1 MLITRSDDGD
11 FERKPMTQEPTADS
25 DDLRLQAMLRAIE
38 ADAARPDRERLEALR
53 QRSSDVFID
62 IATLNA
68 GLDGAGDT
76 KALVVQQSIPLF
88 PVIVRPIPAT
98 PVPTR
103 RVPMFSLAMRGAVAA
118 AMSVL
123 VLVTWFFSNNLGTAN
138 AATVPFSKVLEEL
151 RGASTLEL
159 QLTKDGTESQILVRA
174 PGLVRKEQSATRYAI
189 AAGSRLWKVD
199 ESANTISEE
208 ESPWFLGPAKQVDLL
223 GLLDVGVTD
232 ASSLLRARPV
242 EQATSP
248 WNESTE
254 DASPDQRLTK
264 RTSHQSTKKSQ
275 PEKCLVYRA
284 DLPAKSGQIQVEVF
298 VNQKDRRLVGVFAW
312 PAGAKRHAGPPLAEM
327 RLIAMNE
334 TVADEKFQVANS
346 LTEDGRIGK
355 VTQSQGIVGLRPM
368 LAKRW
373 TPVSQETLL
382 KPGDWLRTELRGAN
396 AVKVALSSDVELTLG
411 PGTLVELISPSKA
424 RVHQGLI
431 QVKLESSA
439 KPSEKSDAVKAEPK
453 GEFTLLAPR
462 EGSREFKAGV
472 KQLVRVDRDTKLM
485 DVPETPVW
493 LAGFEGTTNNESIGS
508 LIVNLPDG
516 RNEPLTV
523 GYHKVSVEIRDQI
536 ARTTIEESFVNRT
549 VSRLEG
555 VFHFPLPQDASISGF
570 GMWIGNELI
579 EADVVEKQRA
589 REIYETILRERRDP
603 GLLEWTGG
611 NIFKARVFPIE
622 PHSEKR
628 IKIVYTQVLPLKGNR
643 YRYGYGLRSELLRT
657 SPLRELSM
665 TVTVNSALALKS
677 VTCPT
682 HAVRS
687 QQTAHSA
694 QVEFVA
700 QEYTPT
706 RDFEVVCEVDQQQSD
721 VVVVPHRRGDDGY
734 FLVQITPP
742 FNRDGGARLNEVIPD
757 GNPLNIVFLCDTSAS
772 MDSEKRRQQTD
783 FVNTVLSSLG
793 PDDRYRIAACDVGT
807 VWVSETSLSPSTEN
821 VAAAIKFLNERV
833 SLGWTN
839 LDRAFN
845 DVLKK
850 AVPGTQIVYIGDG
863 IVSSG
868 DTDPAAFVKRLGE
881 RFKAVG
887 QTNSGGDNK
896 GAAQQSPIAFHA
908 VSVGNSYESIVL
920 NGIASVGNGS
930 VRTIGGEQT
939 SSVVAR
945 EWLTEVAQPGLRDV
959 NVEFRGIK
967 VAAVYPGR
975 LPNVPAGTQ
984 QILVGRYLPELT
996 SGGKADQQ
1004 GEVIVTGLR
1013 GTDRVKF
1020 AARISF
1026 KDAEEGNSF
1035 IPRLWG
1041 RAHLDHLLAQGSSS
1055 LIHDEI
1061 IRLSEEFHI
1070 ITPFTSLLVLETDAD
1085 RERFGVQRRYE
1096 MRDGER
1102 FFTAG
1107 RDNSNYELLQQQMKR
1122 AGDWRIGIRRQV
1134 LQSLAGL
1141 GRNPQVFQQEMKT
1154 VVGLAS
1160 PRSYSSS
1167 SRSSGFLGRKPGL
1180 MAPSGM
1186 ISGRGAMGG
1195 LGGGSGMD
1203 GLDFS
1208 GFDQAP
1214 AMYETDGD
1222 VDVFSMLG
1230 DMDFVESNHF
1240 IDKDTKLG
1248 RKDSSVLTPIAG
1260 GKPGSFPLV
1269 FNSMIKDREEPMS
1282 LGLNDGI
1289 PMSREDRRG
1298 LDEAA
1303 RWGEFAEALG
1313 FESEIT
1319 QFRSKLSKTAINKRE
1334 SDWIDVF
1341 ETSESGANEF
1351 FLEKVSEPVSL
1362 GRKLAYA
1369 QQQQQ
1374 QPDYMSWINTLFPS
1388 LESKPAKRPQNAKV
1402 PEAWS
1407 PESIQLAKS
1416 LLRTEPLLKLNGGIE
1431 LRRRVET
1438 FDPRWN
1444 RSTGRNID
1452 LALYSPTAWLTTA
1465 RNPQQQSLVN
1475 YCDSNERGVYTMA
1488 FLLGRNRA
1496 SVASEL
1502 KSPPLGLADFSLSP
1516 LFETYFWYAAQI
1528 EPDGDNRV
1536 KLVLTNKND
1545 TSQVRFTIDTARH
1558 VVLNRTT
1565 HSEGKLV
1572 DQTTYSDFVEAA
1584 GSWWATK
1591 IVTTDEQGRPT
1602 SETRLEIDVFTK
1614 EKYAERIA
1622 VELAAKPTVQFIHY
1636 PTVPLRAARQT
1647 VVDGSAKFDDRL
1659 TMVLY
1664 NAQLQQWDE
1673 MWKHVDSIETLAVD
1687 KPGIRWVRTILLAT
1701 IRRNEEAMQRLKTEA
1716 ARLVTAPVQ
1725 DEVFLAEYLLSNANS
1740 LVAGPEFYQLHQSLK
1755 PVYTRAFNLRLPPLT
1770 KFKEVPE
1777 PADERASEAI
1787 QSEITLHWYDRE
1799 ISGLEGLGRFE
1810 EALALRKAM
1819 AVTLPWDNYR
1829 QELYAQK
1836 LAAAGQFAAAH
1847 AWLRQELARPERS
1860 KPEEESLR
1868 SAIAE
1873 LYRRQTDWAGLLE
1886 WTTDWI
1892 TKNPES
1898 GSYSSAYSQHLSAM
1912 IYNDQLDG
1920 AYVLADQWL
1929 KDAQVE
1935 GKMNAIQHARFDTA
1949 INFANGNLFQINFQ
1963 RMDERWFEP
1972 LADTA
1977 RFFVRHPHHFD
1988 LVQRCVSNYYFG
2000 QTDTSDQLRGEWL
2013 TMLQTE
2019 FANLNSTQINTLV
2032 GWTLSG
2038 RMQLTKPINGR
2049 TQLDAS
2055 EVPIEIW
2062 KQIANELKAR
2072 WSTTKDHA
2080 ERHLLGETLRT
2091 IYASRFAET
2100 ELLPFLRD
2108 RIATADSLH
2117 KAGYVSALFDTLLTS
2132 RWTNEIEN
2140 EAFTRWKEL
2149 SELTVPVDRMS
2160 AEMNGLMRLVD
2171 AMLANRIAAAERQLG
2186 DQGAQDQLTRREL
2199 ATKKAEI
2206 RKSARIGLSARL
2218 AQEAVKSENE
2228 EKIPRLRVGLR
2239 IEQNWLDLQADQN
2252 LAGVEADCW
2261 KILGEIP
2268 VMPVIKTEDDSSEEI
2283 SDELLL
2289 QEELRTQQ
2297 EFFDAVVRQRAF
2309 AMVMSLATRKQA
2321 ATESVERLLKY
2332 VDTGIT
2338 LGVADTTKES
2348 SAARQNFTA
2357 FWRMTKFRLL
2367 VALDRPE
2374 QLENVLREW
2383 IRADISTGPW
2393 LQMLARVVAER
2404 GKLDEAIPLF
2414 EACERDHLLSAADY
2428 RLLADWYLVT
2438 NRRDQYEQS
2447 RIEAFVQTPE
2457 RNLAQLIYQTNNR
2470 WQQTNI
2476 PLPSELDENTLFVL
2490 KALFK
2495 KSAQPENYL
2504 WQLRSLYAASRD
2516 FRLLQM
2522 LPDAVLGRSPQQM
2535 YAFIQSLQNQVLY
2548 ELRNEATA
2556 DEILTRIKKLR
2567 EAELT
2572 ATDLRA
2578 LDLLEAFVERKSSEI
2593 LNQPGPHID
2602 ACLAALQRAFQRTW
2616 TDGEPLMM
2624 SEFLQ
2629 RMGGFTNDR
2638 LKAEQ
2643 IREMRSLILL
2653 TPAGSRDH
2661 LKLTSNLCQLL
2672 FWNYSLHDEGLQTQ
2686 EAEYQSYLQANEG
2699 IWPHADNEYL
2709 SRYAQ
2714 MLEGANRHAAGEAV
2728 LKKQIARPANDEQRK
2743 WLNDRL
2749 MSLYNHA
2756 LEHDGAVSIGTGR
2769 VNLFKPIVDLTI
2781 KEIFAAPDENV
2792 RYNLVARLNTTFDI
2806 AQRHKLSA
2814 TVETVTKFAFET
2826 IPQLL
2831 RKQQSQYRNTVS
2843 TILQSISSVLEPKV
2857 AMRFVVE
2864 RMEQWPQRLEIQWDN
2879 SWNTLGT
2886 QLAHYRK
2893 AIGSTDLDD
2902 RALTLA
2908 VAQLQ
2913 RDLRRSEGGHQQI
2926 YHFGY
2931 GFFWAEKTQDFAK
2944 AAEAI
2949 LNERRASGRR
2959 AMVVANYLRNGL
2971 QLVPRA
2977 IEILL
2982 IAHGNGLLNEAE
2994 QFQLVNWL
3002 HETNRYAEMIPIL
3015 DQLVIARPDNMLY
3028 RSELMAAYFHSQR
3041 PEQLSRLIEQTESH
3055 FHQAG
3060 RWTEANI
3067 AQFAQGCESAQ
3078 EWEKAKDYL
3087 TEAIALH
3094 QRSNPTSGLNDNVLS
3109 GYYQELA
3116 SAESDLQHT
3125 EAAVTAASAAIVC
3138 WDARHQE
3145 RIHTISTLK
3154 SVLSSAS
3161 DLDDYVQK
3169 MDSEATKTGQDSP
3182 ILRKAI
3188 GETYQAKNE
3197 HAKAIAQFKIAIEL
3211 QPNDKQTHQA
3221 LIACYDATQNKA
3233 AATDQL
3239 LKLID
3244 LQRHDLTLY
3253 QQLASRLKDN
3263 EAEAERAATS
3273 IIESAPNESE
3283 SHAAMAELRQNQN
3296 RWSEAIPHWEQV
3308 AKLRKLEPTGLLKL
3322 AAAQVHE
3329 QKWEPAKESLGK
3341 LKKTEWPSRFNN
3353 VTHEIYQ
3360 IEIRI
3365 PK

>member
-1 MLITRSDDGD
+1 
-11 FERKPMTQEPTADS
+11 MTQEPTADN
-25 DDLRLQAMLRAIE
+25 DDLQLKAMLRAI
-38 ADAARPDRERLEALR
+38 DAGASLPDRNRLDALR
-53 QRSSDVFID
+53 LRSSDVFADID
-62 IATLNA
+62 SSNDR
-68 GLDGAGDT
+68 LDGGIESNAPIT
-76 KALVVQQSIPLF
+76 QQSVTSSPSS
-88 PVIVRPIPAT
+88 PRPAPAAA
-98 PVPTR
+98 VLTR
-103 RVPMFSLAMRGAVAA
+103 RTPMLTLAMRGAVAA
-118 AMSVL
+118 AMSLL
-123 VLVTWFFSNNLGTAN
+123 VLVTWFFSNTLGTVN

-159 QLTKDGTESQILVRA
+159 LLKKDGIESQILVSA
-174 PGLVRKEQSATRYAI
+174 PGLVRKEESAVRYAI

-208 ESPWFLGPAKQVDLL
+208 DSPWFLGPSKQVDLL

-232 ASSLLRARPV
+232 ASTLLRAKPV
-242 EQATSP
+242 ERAASP
-248 WNESTE
+248 WNVSDE
-254 DASPDQRLTK
+254 DGVADQRTEK
-264 RTSHQSTKKSQ
+264 RISHNSMKKSQ
-275 PEKCLVYRA
+275 QQKCLVYRA
-284 DLPAKSGQIQVEVF
+284 DLPAKSGKIEVEVF
-298 VNQKDRRLVGVFAW
+298 VTESDRRLVGLFAW
-312 PAGAKRHAGPPLAEM
+312 PVGGKRHVGPPLAEM

-334 TVADEKFQVANS
+334 AVANEKFHVANS

-368 LAKRW
+368 LGKRW
-373 TPVSQETLL
+373 TPIAQQTLL
-382 KPGDWLRTELRGAN
+382 KPGDWLRTEIRGAN
-396 AVKVALSSDVELTLG
+396 AVKVLLSSGVELTVG
-411 PGTLVELISPSKA
+411 PGSLVECISPTKA
-424 RVHQGLI
+424 RVHQGTV
-431 QVKLESSA
+431 QVKLEST
-439 KPSEKSDAVKAEPK
+439 PQQPDKSDAVKADSK

-462 EGSREFKAGV
+462 EGNRVFKAGV
-472 KQLVRVDRDTKLM
+472 KQLVRVDRDEKLV

-493 LAGFEGTTNNESIGS
+493 LAGFEGTTSNESIGS

-622 PHSEKR
+622 PNSEKR

-682 HAVRS
+682 HTVRS
-687 QQTAHSA
+687 QQSAHSA
-694 QVEFVA
+694 QLEFVA

-706 RDFEVVCEVDQQQSD
+706 RDFEVTCEVDQQQSD
-721 VVVVPHRRGDDGY
+721 VVVVPNRRGDDGY

-742 FNRDGGARLNEVIPD
+742 FNRDGARLNEVIPD
-757 GNPLNIVFLCDTSAS
+757 GNPLNVVFLCDTSAS
-772 MDSEKRRQQTD
+772 MDSEKRKQQTD

-807 VWVSETSLSPSTEN
+807 VWASETALSPSAEN
-821 VAAAIKFLNERV
+821 LDASNKFLNERV
-833 SLGWTN
+833 SLGWTK
-839 LDRAFN
+839 LDRAFD
-845 DVLKK
+845 DVLKI

-881 RFKAVG
+881 RFKSVG
-887 QTNSGGDNK
+887 QTKNSDDEK
-896 GAAQQSPIAFHA
+896 QATQQSPLTFHA
-908 VSVGNSYESIVL
+908 VTVGNSYESIVL

-945 EWLTEVAQPGLRDV
+945 EWLTEVAQPGLRDA

-967 VAAVYPGR
+967 VAAVYPER
-975 LPNVPAGTQ
+975 LPNMPAGTQ

-1041 RAHLDHLLAQGSSS
+1041 RAHLDHLLAQGPSS
-1055 LIHDEI
+1055 LVHDEI

-1102 FFTAG
+1102 FFAAG
-1107 RDNSNYELLQQQMKR
+1107 RDNANYELLQQQMKR

-1141 GRNPQVFQQEMKT
+1141 GRNPQVFQQEPQT
-1154 VVGLAS
+1154 IVGLAS
-1160 PRSYSSS
+1160 PRSFSTS
-1167 SRSSGFLGRKPGL
+1167 SRRYSGSLAGKPGL
-1180 MAPSGM
+1180 SSPMGL
-1186 ISGRGAMGG
+1186 GLRRGGSFGGGMGG
-1195 LGGGSGMD
+1195 GMGGADFDGFMNSGQSD
-1203 GLDFS
+1203 NININGNIDDFS
-1208 GFDQAP
+1208 LLADDDA
-1214 AMYETDGD
+1214 
-1222 VDVFSMLG
+1222 
-1230 DMDFVESNHF
+1230 
-1240 IDKDTKLG
+1240 KLG
-1248 RKDSSVLTPIAG
+1248 REDFSELTPIAG

-1289 PMSREDRRG
+1289 PMSREDRRS
-1298 LDEAA
+1298 LDEAP

-1341 ETSESGANEF
+1341 ETSEYGANEF

-1362 GRKLAYA
+1362 GRKLSYA
-1369 QQQQQ
+1369 QQQ
-1374 QPDYMSWINTLFPS
+1374 QPDYMSWINTLFTS

-1407 PESIQLAKS
+1407 PESVQLAKS

-1516 LFETYFWYAAQI
+1516 LFQTYFWYTAQI

-1614 EKYAERIA
+1614 EKYVERIA

-1636 PTVPLRAARQT
+1636 PTVPLRAARET

-1777 PADERASEAI
+1777 PADVRASEAI
-1787 QSEITLHWYDRE
+1787 QSGITLHWYDRE

-2019 FANLNSTQINTLV
+2019 FANLNSTQVNTLV

-2228 EKIPRLRVGLR
+2228 EKIPRLSVGLR

-2383 IRADISTGPW
+2383 IRADISTGPSR
-2393 LQMLARVVAER
+2393 QMLARVVAER

-2447 RIEAFVQTPE
+2447 RIEAFVQTLE

-2476 PLPSELDENTLFVL
+2476 PLPSEVDENTLFVF

-2535 YAFIQSLQNQVLY
+2535 YAFIQSLQSQVLY

-2578 LDLLEAFVERKSSEI
+2578 LDLLEAFVERKSAEI
-2593 LNQPGPHID
+2593 LKQPGPHID
-2602 ACLAALQRAFQRTW
+2602 ACLAALQRAFQRPW
-2616 TDGEPLMM
+2616 TEGEPRMM
-2624 SEFLQ
+2624 SQFLQ
-2629 RMGGFTNDR
+2629 SLGGFSNER
-2638 LKAEQ
+2638 LQAEQ
-2643 IREMRSLILL
+2643 IKEMRALIPL
-2653 TPAGSRDH
+2653 ASANSREH
-2661 LKLTSNLCQLL
+2661 LNMTSNLCQIL
-2672 FWNYSLHDEGLQTQ
+2672 FWHYSRRNEALQAM
-2686 EAEYQSYLQANEG
+2686 EAEYQSYLQANDE
-2699 IWPHADNEYL
+2699 IWPYADNEYL

-2714 MLEGANRHAAGEAV
+2714 MFEGANRHAAGEAV

-2749 MSLYNHA
+2749 MTLYNHA
-2756 LEHDGAVSIGTGR
+2756 LEHDGAVSIGIGR

-2806 AQRHKLSA
+2806 AQRHKLPA

-2831 RKQQSQYRNTVS
+2831 RKQQSQNRNTVS

-2902 RALTLA
+2902 RVLTLA

-3015 DQLVIARPDNMLY
+3015 DQLVIAHPDNMLY

-3221 LIACYDATQNKA
+3221 LVACYDTTQNKT

-3244 LQRHDLTLY
+3244 LQRHDLSLY
-3253 QQLASRLKDN
+3253 QQLASRMKGN

-3308 AKLRKLEPTGLLKL
+3308 AKLRKLEPTGLSKL
-3322 AAAQVHE
+3322 AAAQIHE
-3329 QKWEPAKESLGK
+3329 QKWDAAIESLHK
-3341 LKKTEWPSRFNN
+3341 LNKTEWPSRFNN
-3353 VTHEIYQ
+3353 VIN
-3360 IEIRI
+3360 EIRQLEQRL

>member
-1 MLITRSDDGD
+1 MLT
-11 FERKPMTQEPTADS
+11 
-25 DDLRLQAMLRAIE
+25 
-38 ADAARPDRERLEALR
+38 
-53 QRSSDVFID
+53 
-62 IATLNA
+62 
-68 GLDGAGDT
+68 
-76 KALVVQQSIPLF
+76 
-88 PVIVRPIPAT
+88 
-98 PVPTR
+98 
-103 RVPMFSLAMRGAVAA
+103 LAMRGAVAA

-123 VLVTWFFSNNLGTAN
+123 VLVTWFFSNTLGTVN

-159 QLTKDGTESQILVRA
+159 LLKKDGTESQILVRA
-174 PGLVRKEQSATRYAI
+174 PGLVRKEESAVRYAI

-208 ESPWFLGPAKQVDLL
+208 DSPWFLGPSKQIDLL

-232 ASSLLRARPV
+232 ASTLLRAKPV
-242 EQATSP
+242 ERAASP
-248 WNESTE
+248 WNESDE
-254 DASPDQRLTK
+254 GGIADQRLEK
-264 RTSHQSTKKSQ
+264 RISRTSTKKSQ
-275 PEKCLVYRA
+275 QDKCLVYRA
-284 DLPAKSGQIQVEVF
+284 DLPAKSGKIEVEVF
-298 VNQKDRRLVGVFAW
+298 VTESDRRLVGLFAW
-312 PAGAKRHAGPPLAEM
+312 PAGRKRHAGPPLAEM

-334 TVADEKFQVANS
+334 AVADEKFKVANS

-373 TPVSQETLL
+373 TPISQQTLL

-396 AVKVALSSDVELTLG
+396 AVKVLLSSEVELTVG
-411 PGTLVELISPSKA
+411 PGSLVECISPTKA
-424 RVHQGLI
+424 RVHQGTV
-431 QVKLESSA
+431 QVKLESPPKQPDKNDSV
-439 KPSEKSDAVKAEPK
+439 KSDSNA
-453 GEFTLLAPR
+453 EFTLLAPR
-462 EGSREFKAGV
+462 EGIRVFKAGV
-472 KQLVRVDRDTKLM
+472 KQLVRVDRDERLV
-485 DVPETPVW
+485 DVPEMPVW

-628 IKIVYTQVLPLKGNR
+628 IKIVYTQVLPLKGSR

-657 SPLRELSM
+657 SPLRELSL
-665 TVTVNSALALKS
+665 TVTVNSALALKN

-682 HAVRS
+682 HTVRS
-687 QQTAHSA
+687 RQTAHSA
-694 QVEFVA
+694 QLEFVA

-757 GNPLNIVFLCDTSAS
+757 GHPLNIVFLCDTSAS
-772 MDSEKRRQQTD
+772 MDSEKRKQQTD

-807 VWVSETSLSPSTEN
+807 VWASEAALSPLAEN
-821 VAAAIKFLNERV
+821 LEASNKFLNERV

-839 LDRAFN
+839 LDRAFD
-845 DVLKK
+845 DVLKI
-850 AVPGTQIVYIGDG
+850 AIPGTQIVYIGDG

-881 RFKAVG
+881 RFKAVD
-887 QTNSGGDNK
+887 QTQSSDDKK
-896 GAAQQSPIAFHA
+896 GATQQSPLTFHA
-908 VSVGNSYESIVL
+908 VTVGNSYESIVL
-920 NGIASVGNGS
+920 NGIANVGSGS
-930 VRTIGGEQT
+930 VRAIGGEQT

-984 QILVGRYLPELT
+984 QILVGRYLPELA
-996 SGGKADQQ
+996 SGGKVDQQ

-1013 GTDRVKF
+1013 GTERVKF

-1041 RAHLDHLLAQGSSS
+1041 RAHLDHLLAQGPSS

-1107 RDNSNYELLQQQMKR
+1107 RENANYELLQQQMKR

-1134 LQSLAGL
+1134 LQSLVGL
-1141 GRNPQVFQQEMKT
+1141 GRNPQVFQQEPQT

-1160 PRSYSSS
+1160 PRNYLFSSNRTS
-1167 SRSSGFLGRKPGL
+1167 SLFGRNNAGLGLSGSMGTPLGRRGL
-1180 MAPSGM
+1180 SNGGM
-1186 ISGRGAMGG
+1186 GGFAGRGELGEFDFGG
-1195 LGGGSGMD
+1195 FVPADGAFGIDDNFDDFRRVSD
-1203 GLDFS
+1203 GLDK
-1208 GFDQAP
+1208 DAK
-1214 AMYETDGD
+1214 YK
-1222 VDVFSMLG
+1222 LG
-1230 DMDFVESNHF
+1230 DLSDISPFDDAPSP
-1240 IDKDTKLG
+1240 
-1248 RKDSSVLTPIAG
+1248 R
-1260 GKPGSFPLV
+1260 GSFPLS
-1269 FNSMIKDREEPMS
+1269 FDGTINDREDSMS
-1282 LGLNDGI
+1282 LGLKDAMPFYEDNALGGRPDI
-1289 PMSREDRRG
+1289 SNSYRIREAS
-1298 LDEAA
+1298 LD
-1303 RWGEFAEALG
+1303 LG
-1313 FESEIT
+1313 FEPQLAGFVSNLRKAKIDSVDWTEIT
-1319 QFRSKLSKTAINKRE
+1319 GTASDRFGVTESSSKSSIRR
-1334 SDWIDVF
+1334 
-1341 ETSESGANEF
+1341 
-1351 FLEKVSEPVSL
+1351 L
-1362 GRKLAYA
+1362 GRSL
-1369 QQQQQ
+1369 QQK
-1374 QPDYMSWINTLFPS
+1374 PDYNALINSLFPS
-1388 LESKPAKRPQNAKV
+1388 LEPRPAKRLLTAKE
-1402 PEAWS
+1402 PETWS

-1416 LLRTEPLLKLNGGIE
+1416 LLRTESLLKVDGGIE
-1431 LRRRVET
+1431 LRRRVES
-1438 FDPRWN
+1438 FDPRWK

-1465 RNPQQQSLVN
+1465 LNPSQQTLVN
-1475 YCDSNERGVYTMA
+1475 YCDSNERGIYSTGL
-1488 FLLGRNRA
+1488 LLGRNRA

-1516 LFETYFWYAAQI
+1516 LFQMYSGFHTRI
-1528 EPDGDNRV
+1528 EPDGDNRTA
-1536 KLVLTNKND
+1536 LIITNND
-1545 TSQVRFTIDTARH
+1545 STTLIRFTIDTTRH

-1565 HSEGKLV
+1565 HYNGKLV
-1572 DQTTYSDFVEAA
+1572 DQIAYSNFIDAA
-1584 GSWWATK
+1584 GTWWATK
-1591 IVTTDEQGRPT
+1591 IVSSDEQGRT
-1602 SETRLEIDVFTK
+1602 TAETHLEIDMLTK
-1614 EKYAERIA
+1614 EKYAERMGI
-1622 VELAAKPTVQFIHY
+1622 ELAAKPTVQFIHY
-1636 PTVPLRAARQT
+1636 PTVPLRVARQK
-1647 VVDGSAKFDDRL
+1647 VVDGSAAFDDRL
-1659 TMVLY
+1659 TMIMY
-1664 NAQLQQWDE
+1664 NAQLQQWEE
-1673 MWKHVDSIETLAVD
+1673 MWKHVDAIEKLAPD
-1687 KPGIRWVRTILLAT
+1687 KSGIRWIRTVLLAT
-1701 IRRNEEAMQRLKTEA
+1701 IRRNEEAMQRLMAEA
-1716 ARLVTAPVQ
+1716 ARLAAAPTQ
-1725 DEVFLAEYLLSNANS
+1725 DEFALAEYILGHASS
-1740 LVAGPEFYQLHQSLK
+1740 LVSGPEFYQLHQSLK
-1755 PVYTRAFNLRLPPLT
+1755 PVYERAFSLRLPPLM
-1770 KFKEVPE
+1770 KFEQVTE
-1777 PADERASEAI
+1777 PAELRASETI
-1787 QSEITLHWYDRE
+1787 QGQMMLSWYDRE
-1799 ISGLEGLGRFE
+1799 IASLERLNRFE
-1810 EALALRKAM
+1810 DALALRRAM
-1819 AVTLPWDNYR
+1819 AISNPWDFYR
-1829 QELYAQK
+1829 QEAYAQQ
-1836 LAAAGQFAAAH
+1836 LARAGKYAEAH
-1847 AWLRQELARPERS
+1847 AWLRQELQRPERNMA
-1860 KPEEESLR
+1860 EVESLR
-1868 SAIAE
+1868 TVVAD
-1873 LYRRQTDWAGLLE
+1873 LYHQQADWAGLLE
-1886 WTTDWI
+1886 WTSDWI
-1892 TKNPES
+1892 EKNPES
-1898 GSYSSAYSQHLSAM
+1898 ASYYSAYSRHLSAM
-1912 IYNDQLDG
+1912 IFNDQLAS
-1920 AYVLADQWL
+1920 AYALADQWL

-1935 GKMNAIQHARFDTA
+1935 GKMSAIQHARFDTA
-1949 INFANGNLFQINFQ
+1949 INFANGQLYQIHFQ
-1963 RMDERWFEP
+1963 RMEERWFEP
-1972 LADTA
+1972 LAETA
-1977 RFFVRHPHHFD
+1977 RFFIRHPDHFD
-1988 LVQRCVSNYYFG
+1988 LVQRCVSNHYFG
-2000 QTDTSDQLRGEWL
+2000 QSETSDQLRGEWL
-2013 TMLQTE
+2013 SMLQTE
-2019 FANLNSTQINTLV
+2019 FADFNSTQINTLV

-2049 TQLDAS
+2049 KQLDAS
-2055 EVPIEIW
+2055 EVPSEIW
-2062 KQIANELKAR
+2062 KSIADELRAR
-2072 WSTTKDHA
+2072 WNATNDHTD
-2080 ERHLLGETLRT
+2080 RHLLGETLRS
-2091 IYASRFAET
+2091 IYANRFAET
-2100 ELLPFLRD
+2100 ELLPFLRE
-2108 RIATADSLH
+2108 RIAAADAAH
-2117 KAGYVSALFDTLLTS
+2117 KVGYVSALFEALLTT
-2132 RWTNEIEN
+2132 RWTEEIEQ
-2140 EAFTRWKEL
+2140 EAFARWREL
-2149 SELTVPVDRMS
+2149 SAQAAPVDRMS
-2160 AEMNGLMRLVD
+2160 VEMTSLMRLVD

-2186 DQGAQDQLTRREL
+2186 DQGAQDQLTRDEL
-2199 ATKKAEI
+2199 ASKKAEI

-2218 AQEAVKSENE
+2218 VQEAAKELPVVPEPGNPNGVG
-2228 EKIPRLRVGLR
+2228 EKIPRLRAGLL
-2239 IEQNWLDLQADQN
+2239 IEQYWLDLQADQN
-2252 LAGVEADCW
+2252 VASVETECW
-2261 KILGEIP
+2261 KILGESP
-2268 VMPVIKTEDDSSEEI
+2268 VTPVITTDDDSPEDV
-2283 SDELLL
+2283 SDEFLL
-2289 QEELRTQQ
+2289 QEQLRAQQ
-2297 EFFDAVVRQRAF
+2297 EFFDAVVRRRAF
-2309 AMVMSLATRKQA
+2309 TMVMSLATRKQA
-2321 ATESVERLLKY
+2321 AQESIERLLNY
-2332 VDTGIT
+2332 VDAGIA
-2338 LGVADTTKES
+2338 LGVPQTTKEDS
-2348 SAARQNFTA
+2348 SATQHNTA

-2374 QLENVLREW
+2374 QLENELREW

-2393 LQMLARVVAER
+2393 RQMLARIVAER
-2404 GKLDEAIPLF
+2404 GKLDEAIQLF
-2414 EACERDHLLSAADY
+2414 EACEHDHLLSAADY
-2428 RLLADWYLVT
+2428 RSLADWYLVV
-2438 NRRDQYEQS
+2438 NRRNEYERS
-2447 RIEAFVQTPE
+2447 RVEAFSQMPE
-2457 RNLAQLIYQTNNR
+2457 GNLNQLIGQSNNR

-2476 PLPSELDENTLFVL
+2476 PLPSEIDENTLLVFKV
-2490 KALFK
+2490 LFK

-2516 FRLLQM
+2516 FRLLQT
-2522 LPDAVLGRSPQQM
+2522 LPDAVIGRSPQQV
-2535 YAFIQSLQNQVLY
+2535 YAFIQSLQNQVLH

-2556 DEILTRIKKLR
+2556 DEILTRVKKLR

-2578 LDLLEAFVERKSSEI
+2578 LDLLEAFVERKSAEI

-2616 TDGEPLMM
+2616 TEGEPPMM
-2624 SEFLQ
+2624 SQFLLQ
-2629 RMGGFTNDR
+2629 LGGFTNER
-2638 LKAEQ
+2638 LQAEQ
-2643 IREMRSLILL
+2643 IKEMRALISL
-2653 TPAGSRDH
+2653 ASANSREH
-2661 LKLTSNLCQLL
+2661 LNMTGNLCQVL
-2672 FWNYSLHDEGLQTQ
+2672 FWSYSRRNEALQAM
-2686 EAEYQSYLQANEG
+2686 EAEYQSYLQANDG
-2699 IWPHADNEYL
+2699 IWPYADNEYL
-2709 SRYAQ
+2709 SRYVQ
-2714 MLEGANRHAAGEAV
+2714 MFEGANRHAEGETL

-2743 WLNDRL
+2743 WLNERL
-2749 MSLYNHA
+2749 MTLYNNA

-2781 KEIFAAPDENV
+2781 KDIFAATDENV

-2806 AQRHKLSA
+2806 AQRHKLPA

-2826 IPQLL
+2826 MPQLL
-2831 RKQQSQYRNTVS
+2831 KKQQSQYRNTVS

-2857 AMRFVVE
+2857 ALRFVIE
-2864 RMEQWPQRLEIQWDN
+2864 RMEQWPQRFEIQWDN

-2893 AIGSTDLDD
+2893 ATGTTDLDD
-2902 RALTLA
+2902 RVLTLA

-2913 RDLRRSEGGHQQI
+2913 RDLRRGEGGHQQI
-2926 YHFGY
+2926 CHFGY

-2944 AAEAI
+2944 AAEVI

-2971 QLVPRA
+2971 QLAPRA

-3002 HETNRYAEMIPIL
+3002 REANRYAEMIPIL

-3028 RSELMAAYFHSQR
+3028 RAELMAAYFHSQR
-3041 PEQLSRLIEQTESH
+3041 PEQLSRLINQTDSH

-3067 AQFAQGCESAQ
+3067 VQFARGCQSAQ
-3078 EWEKAKDYL
+3078 EWEKVKTYL

-3109 GYYQELA
+3109 SYYQDLA
-3116 SAESDLQHT
+3116 TAESQLQHT

-3138 WDARHQE
+3138 WNARHQE
-3145 RIHTISTLK
+3145 RRNTLTTLK
-3154 SVLSSAS
+3154 SVLRSAS
-3161 DLDDYVQK
+3161 DLDDYVQQR
-3169 MDSEATKTGQDSP
+3169 DSEAAKSGQDSP

-3188 GETYQAKNE
+3188 GETYQEKNE

-3211 QPNDKQTHQA
+3211 QPNDKETHQA

-3244 LQRHDLTLY
+3244 LQRHDLPLY
-3253 QQLASRLKDN
+3253 QQLASRMKEN

-3283 SHAAMAELRQNQN
+3283 SHATMAELRQNQN

-3322 AAAQVHE
+3322 TAAQVHE
-3329 QKWEPAKESLGK
+3329 QKWEAAKESLHK
-3341 LKKTEWPSRFNN
+3341 LIKTEWPSRFNN
-3353 VTHEIYQ
+3353 VSS
-3360 IEIRI
+3360 EIRQLEQQL

>member
-1 MLITRSDDGD
+1 MLT
-11 FERKPMTQEPTADS
+11 
-25 DDLRLQAMLRAIE
+25 
-38 ADAARPDRERLEALR
+38 
-53 QRSSDVFID
+53 V
-62 IATLNA
+62 
-68 GLDGAGDT
+68 
-76 KALVVQQSIPLF
+76 
-88 PVIVRPIPAT
+88 
-98 PVPTR
+98 
-103 RVPMFSLAMRGAVAA
+103 AMRGAVAA

-123 VLVTWFFSNNLGTAN
+123 VLVTWFFSNTLGTVN
-138 AATVPFSKVLEEL
+138 AATIPFSKVLEEL

-159 QLTKDGTESQILVRA
+159 LLKKDGTESQILVRA
-174 PGLVRKEQSATRYAI
+174 PGLVRKEESEVRYSI

-223 GLLDVGVTD
+223 GLLDVGLTD
-232 ASSLLRARPV
+232 ASSLLRAKPV
-242 EQATSP
+242 QRAASP
-248 WNESTE
+248 WNER
-254 DASPDQRLTK
+254 DDDGIADQRFEKRLY
-264 RTSHQSTKKSQ
+264 RTSTRKSQ
-275 PEKCLVYRA
+275 QEKCLVYRA
-284 DLPAKSGQIQVEVF
+284 DLPAKSGKIEVEVF
-298 VNQKDRRLVGVFAW
+298 VTESDRRLVGLFAW
-312 PAGAKRHAGPPLAEM
+312 PVGGKRHVGPPLAEM

-334 TVADEKFQVANS
+334 AVANEKFQVVNS

-368 LAKRW
+368 LANRW
-373 TPVSQETLL
+373 TPIAQQTLL
-382 KPGDWLRTELRGAN
+382 KPGDWLRTEIRGAN
-396 AVKVALSSDVELTLG
+396 AVKVLLSSGVELTVG
-411 PGTLVELISPSKA
+411 PGSLVECISPTKA
-424 RVHQGLI
+424 RVHQGTV
-431 QVKLESSA
+431 QVKLEST
-439 KPSEKSDAVKAEPK
+439 PEQPDKSDAVKADSK
-453 GEFTLLAPR
+453 GEFTLLASR
-462 EGSREFKAGV
+462 EGIRVFKAGV
-472 KQLVRVDRDTKLM
+472 KQLVRVDRDEMLV

-493 LAGFEGTTNNESIGS
+493 LAGFEGTTSNESIGS

-570 GMWIGNELI
+570 GLWVGNELI

-665 TVTVNSALALKS
+665 TVTINSALALKS

-682 HAVRS
+682 HTVRS
-687 QQTAHSA
+687 QQMAHSA
-694 QVEFVA
+694 QVEFVE

-734 FLVQITPP
+734 LLVQITPP

-757 GNPLNIVFLCDTSAS
+757 GNPLNIVLLCDTSAS
-772 MDSEKRRQQTD
+772 MDSEKRKQQTD
-783 FVNTVLSSLG
+783 FVNTVLSSLS
-793 PDDRYRIAACDVGT
+793 PDDRYWIAACDVGT
-807 VWVSETSLSPSTEN
+807 VWASKTSLSPSAEN
-821 VAAAIKFLNERV
+821 VAASINFLNERV

-839 LDRAFN
+839 LDRAFD
-845 DVLKK
+845 DVLKI
-850 AVPGTQIVYIGDG
+850 AIPGTQIVYIGDG

-868 DTDPAAFVKRLGE
+868 DSDPASFVKRLGE
-881 RFKAVG
+881 RFKAVD
-887 QTNSGGDNK
+887 QTKSHDVTSG
-896 GAAQQSPIAFHA
+896 ATQPRPLTFHA
-908 VSVGNSYESIVL
+908 VTVGTSYESVVL

-930 VRTIGGEQT
+930 VRAIGGEQT
-939 SSVVAR
+939 PTVVAR
-945 EWLTEVAQPGLRDV
+945 EWLTEVVQPGLRDV

-975 LPNVPAGTQ
+975 LPNVPSGTQ
-984 QILVGRYLPELT
+984 QILVGRYLPELA
-996 SGGKADQQ
+996 SGGKGDQQ

-1013 GTDRVKF
+1013 GTERVKF
-1020 AARISF
+1020 VARISF

-1041 RAHLDHLLAQGSSS
+1041 RAHLDHLLAQGPSS

-1102 FFTAG
+1102 FFAAG
-1107 RDNSNYELLQQQMKR
+1107 RDNANYELLQQQMKR
-1122 AGDWRIGIRRQV
+1122 AGDWRIGIRREV

-1141 GRNPQVFQQEMKT
+1141 GRNPQVFQQQPQT
-1154 VVGLAS
+1154 IVGLAS
-1160 PRSYSSS
+1160 PMSSS
-1167 SRSSGFLGRKPGL
+1167 SAWGRKEGFLGRKPGL
-1180 MAPSGM
+1180 AGM
-1186 ISGRGAMGG
+1186 IGRDSFRRDEGFGGGMGG
-1195 LGGGSGMD
+1195 IGGGAGLD
-1203 GLDFS
+1203 GL
-1208 GFDQAP
+1208 GL
-1214 AMYETDGD
+1214 
-1222 VDVFSMLG
+1222 LG
-1230 DMDFVESNHF
+1230 TLDSVEPNLF
-1240 IDKDTKLG
+1240 IDDDTKMG
-1248 RKDSSVLTPIAG
+1248 REDSSFMTPIAV
-1260 GKPGSFPLV
+1260 GKPGSFSLV
-1269 FNSMIKDREEPMS
+1269 LNSFINDREEPMS
-1282 LGLNDGI
+1282 LGLNDKI
-1289 PMSREDRRG
+1289 PTSIENRRG
-1298 LDEAA
+1298 LDEKP
-1303 RWGEFAEALG
+1303 RKGEFADALG
-1313 FESEIT
+1313 FEPEIT
-1319 QFRSKLSKTAINKRE
+1319 QFRSKLSNTAIGGRE
-1334 SDWIDVF
+1334 SDWVDDF
-1341 ETSESGANEF
+1341 ETSAYG
-1351 FLEKVSEPVSL
+1351 SEDFRKSL
-1362 GRKLAYA
+1362 REPAFYKRRLGHT
-1369 QQQQQ
+1369 QN
-1374 QPDYMSWINTLFPS
+1374 QPDYTSWTNSLFPP
-1388 LESKPAKRPQNAKV
+1388 LESRPSKRSQNTKD
-1402 PEAWS
+1402 PETWS
-1407 PESIQLAKS
+1407 PESIQLANS
-1416 LLRTEPLLKLNGGIE
+1416 LLRTESLRKLDGGIE
-1431 LRRRVET
+1431 LRRRVES

-1452 LALYSPTAWLTTA
+1452 LALYSPTGWLTTG
-1465 RNPQQQSLVN
+1465 RNPSLQMLVN
-1475 YCDSNERGVYTMA
+1475 YCDLNERGVYSMA

-1496 SVASEL
+1496 SVPSEL

-1516 LFETYFWYAAQI
+1516 LFQAYSWYTAQI
-1528 EPDGDNRV
+1528 VPDGDHRAT
-1536 KLVLTNKND
+1536 LALTNKNAA
-1545 TSQVRFTIDTARH
+1545 SQLRFTIDTARH
-1558 VVLNRTT
+1558 VILNRTT
-1565 HSEGKLV
+1565 HSEGNLV

-1584 GSWWATK
+1584 GSWWATT
-1591 IVTTDEQGRPT
+1591 IVVTDEQGRPT
-1602 SETRLEIDVFTK
+1602 SETRLEINVLTK
-1614 EKYAERIA
+1614 AQYAERMGA
-1622 VELAAKPTVQFIHY
+1622 ELAAKPTVQFIHY
-1636 PTVPLRAARQT
+1636 PTVPLRVAREK
-1647 VVDGSAKFDDRL
+1647 VVNGSATFDDRL

-1673 MWKHVDSIETLAVD
+1673 MWKHVDSIETLAAD
-1687 KPGIRWVRTILLAT
+1687 KQGIRWIRTTLLAT
-1701 IRRNEEAMQRLKTEA
+1701 IRRNEEAIQRLKTEA

-1725 DEVFLAEYLLSNANS
+1725 DEVFLAEYLLGNANS
-1740 LVAGPEFYQLHQSLK
+1740 LVAGPELHQLHQSLK
-1755 PVYTRAFNLRLPPLT
+1755 PVYVRDFNLRLPQLA

-1777 PADERASEAI
+1777 PSDERASEAI
-1787 QSEITLHWYDRE
+1787 QSEIGLHWYDRE
-1799 ISGLEGLGRFE
+1799 ITSLEGLGRIE
-1810 EALALRKAM
+1810 EALAIRKALS
-1819 AVTLPWDNYR
+1819 VTLPWDNYR

-1836 LAAAGQFAAAH
+1836 LAGAGQFAAAH

-1873 LYRRQTDWAGLLE
+1873 LYRQQTDWAGLLE
-1886 WTTDWI
+1886 WTSDWI
-1892 TKNPES
+1892 SKNPES
-1898 GSYSSAYSQHLSAM
+1898 GSYSSAYSQHLSAL
-1912 IYNDQLDG
+1912 IYNDQLDA
-1920 AYVLADQWL
+1920 AYALADQWL

-1935 GKMNAIQHARFDTA
+1935 GKMSAIQHARFDTA
-1949 INFANGNLFQINFQ
+1949 INFANGSLYQMNFQ
-1963 RMDERWFEP
+1963 RMEERWFEP
-1972 LADTA
+1972 LAEAA

-1988 LVQRCVSNYYFG
+1988 LVDRCVSNYHFR

-2013 TMLQTE
+2013 TILQTE
-2019 FANLNSTQINTLV
+2019 FAKLNSTQINTLV

-2038 RMQLTKPINGR
+2038 RMQLTKAINGR
-2049 TQLDAS
+2049 KQLDATEVPS
-2055 EVPIEIW
+2055 EVWKPI
-2062 KQIANELKAR
+2062 ADELRSR
-2072 WSTTKDHA
+2072 WNATKDHA
-2080 ERHLLGETLRT
+2080 ERHLSGETLRT
-2091 IYASRFAET
+2091 IYASRFAGT

-2108 RIATADSLH
+2108 RIATADNLH
-2117 KAGYVSALFDTLLTS
+2117 KPAYVSALFETLLTS
-2132 RWTNEIEN
+2132 SWTEEVEQ
-2140 EAFTRWKEL
+2140 EAFARWREL
-2149 SELTVPVDRMS
+2149 SELTGPVDRMS
-2160 AEMNGLMRLVD
+2160 VEMNGLMRLVD

-2186 DQGAQDQLTRREL
+2186 DHGSQDQQTRREL

-2206 RKSARIGLSARL
+2206 RNSERIGLSARL
-2218 AQEAVKSENE
+2218 AQEAARNANE
-2228 EKIPRLRVGLR
+2228 ETISRLRVGLR
-2239 IEQNWLDLQADQN
+2239 IEQYWLDLQSQQN
-2252 LAGVEADCW
+2252 TAGVEADCW

-2268 VMPVIKTEDDSSEEI
+2268 VTPDIKTEDDSPDEI

-2289 QEELRTQQ
+2289 QEELRAQQ
-2297 EFFDAVVRQRAF
+2297 EYFDAVVRQRAF
-2309 AMVMSLATRKQA
+2309 AMVMYLAPRKQA
-2321 ATESVERLLKY
+2321 APESVERLLKY
-2332 VDTGIT
+2332 VDAGIAI
-2338 LGVADTTKES
+2338 GVAQTTKENS
-2348 SAARQNFTA
+2348 DARQNFIA
-2357 FWRMTKFRLL
+2357 YWRMTKFRLL

-2374 QLENVLREW
+2374 ELDKELRGW
-2383 IRADISTGPW
+2383 IRADVSTGPW
-2393 LQMLARVVAER
+2393 RQMLARIIAER
-2404 GKLDEAIPLF
+2404 GKLDEAIQLF
-2414 EACERDHLLSAADY
+2414 EACEHDHLLSAADY
-2428 RLLADWYLVT
+2428 QSLADWYLVV
-2438 NRRDQYEQS
+2438 NRREDYERC

-2457 RNLAQLIYQTNNR
+2457 GNLNQLIGRSNNR
-2470 WQQTNI
+2470 WQQSNI
-2476 PLPSELDENTLFVL
+2476 PLPSELDENTLLAF

-2516 FRLLQM
+2516 FRLLQI
-2522 LPDAVLGRSPQQM
+2522 LPDAVLGRSPQQV
-2535 YAFIQSLQNQVLY
+2535 YAFIQSLHSQVLH

-2556 DEILTRIKKLR
+2556 DELLSRIKKLR
-2567 EAELT
+2567 EQELT

-2578 LDLLEAFVERKSSEI
+2578 LDLLEAFVERKSAEI

-2602 ACLAALQRAFQRTW
+2602 ACLAALQRAFQRPW
-2616 TDGEPLMM
+2616 TEGEPQMM
-2624 SEFLQ
+2624 SQFLQ
-2629 RMGGFTNDR
+2629 SLGGFTNER
-2638 LKAEQ
+2638 LQAEQ
-2643 IREMRSLILL
+2643 IKEMRALIPL
-2653 TPAGSRDH
+2653 ASSNSREH
-2661 LKLTSNLCQLL
+2661 LNMTSNLCHVL
-2672 FWNYSLHDEGLQTQ
+2672 FWSYSRRNEALQAM
-2686 EAEYQSYLQANEG
+2686 EAEYQSYLQTNDG
-2699 IWPHADNEYL
+2699 IWPYADNEYL

-2714 MLEGANRHAAGEAV
+2714 MFEGANRHADGESM

-2743 WLNDRL
+2743 WLNERL
-2749 MSLYNHA
+2749 MTLYNNA

-2769 VNLFKPIVDLTI
+2769 ANLFKPIVDLTI
-2781 KEIFAAPDENV
+2781 KEIFASPDENV
-2792 RYNLVARLNTTFDI
+2792 RYNLVSRLNTTFDI
-2806 AQRHKLSA
+2806 AHRHKLPA

-2831 RKQQSQYRNTVS
+2831 QKQQSQYRNTVT

-2857 AMRFVVE
+2857 AKRFVVE

-2879 SWNTLGT
+2879 SWNALGT

-2893 AIGSTDLDD
+2893 ATGTTDLDN
-2902 RALTLA
+2902 RVLKLA

-2913 RDLRRSEGGHQQI
+2913 RDLRRGEGGHQQI
-2926 YHFGY
+2926 CHSGY

-2944 AAEAI
+2944 AAEI
-2949 LNERRASGRR
+2949 VLNERRASGRR
-2959 AMVVANYLRNGL
+2959 AMFVANYLRNGL
-2971 QLVPRA
+2971 QLAPRA

-3015 DQLVIARPDNMLY
+3015 DQLVVALPDNMHY

-3041 PEQLSRLIEQTESH
+3041 PEQLSRFIKQSDSH
-3055 FHQAG
+3055 FHRAG

-3067 AQFAQGCESAQ
+3067 IQFARGCQSAH
-3078 EWEKAKDYL
+3078 EWEKVKTYL

-3094 QRSNPTSGLNDNVLS
+3094 QRSHPTSGRNDNVLS
-3109 GYYQELA
+3109 RYYQDLA
-3116 SAESDLQHT
+3116 SAESNLLHT

-3145 RIHTISTLK
+3145 RIHTITTLK

-3169 MDSEATKTGQDSP
+3169 MDSKAAKAGQDSP
-3182 ILRKAI
+3182 ILRKVV

-3197 HAKAIAQFKIAIEL
+3197 YAKAIAQYKIAIEL
-3211 QPNDKQTHQA
+3211 QPNDKETHQA
-3221 LIACYDATQNKA
+3221 LIALYDATQNKG

-3296 RWSEAIPHWEQV
+3296 RWSESIPHWEQV

-3329 QKWEPAKESLGK
+3329 KRWEAAKESLHK
-3341 LKKTEWPSRFNN
+3341 LNKTEWPSRFNN
-3353 VTHEIYQ
+3353 ITN
-3360 IEIRI
+3360 EIRQLEQRL
-3365 PK
+3365 PN

>member
-1 MLITRSDDGD
+1 
-11 FERKPMTQEPTADS
+11 MTQEPTEDS
-25 DDLRLQAMLRAIE
+25 DDLRLQAMLRTID
-38 ADAARPDRERLEALR
+38 ADAALPDRGRLEALR
-53 QRSSDVFID
+53 QQLSDVFVD
-62 IATLNA
+62 SATLNA

-76 KALVVQQSIPLF
+76 KTQAVQHSSPLS
-88 PVIVRPIPAT
+88 PITVHPIPVV

-174 PGLVRKEQSATRYAI
+174 PGLVRKEQSATRYEI

-334 TVADEKFQVANS
+334 TVADEKFQVTNS

-373 TPVSQETLL
+373 TPISQETLL

-396 AVKVALSSDVELTLG
+396 AVKVSLSSDVELTLG
-411 PGTLVELISPSKA
+411 PGTLVEMISPTKA
-424 RVHQGLI
+424 RVHQGLV
-431 QVKLESSA
+431 QVKFESFP
-439 KPSEKSDAVKAEPK
+439 KQPGKSDAVKADPI

-462 EGSREFKAGV
+462 EGSRKFNAGV
-472 KQLVRVDRDTKLM
+472 KQLVRVDRDEKLV
-485 DVPETPVW
+485 DVPATPVW

-682 HAVRS
+682 HTVRS

-807 VWVSETSLSPSTEN
+807 VWASETALSPSAGN
-821 VAAAIKFLNERV
+821 IAASIKFLNERV

-839 LDRAFN
+839 LDRAFD

-850 AVPGTQIVYIGDG
+850 AIQGTQIVYIGDG

-868 DTDPAAFVKRLGE
+868 DTDPAAFVQRLGE
-881 RFKAVG
+881 RFKTVG
-887 QTNSGGDNK
+887 QTNNGGDNN
-896 GAAQQSPIAFHA
+896 GAAKPIPLAFHA
-908 VSVGNSYESIVL
+908 VTVGNSYESIVL
-920 NGIASVGNGS
+920 NGIASVGSGS

-939 SSVVAR
+939 PSVVAR

-975 LPNVPAGTQ
+975 LPNVPVGTQ
-984 QILVGRYLPELT
+984 QILVGRYLPELA
-996 SGGKADQQ
+996 SGGKVDQQ

-1013 GTDRVKF
+1013 GKERVKF

-1026 KDAEEGNSF
+1026 KDAEDGNSF

-1041 RAHLDHLLAQGSSS
+1041 RAHLDHLLAQGPSS

-1134 LQSLAGL
+1134 LQSLSGL
-1141 GRNPQVFQQEMKT
+1141 GRDPRIFQQVPQT
-1154 VVGLAS
+1154 DVGLAS
-1160 PRSYSSS
+1160 PRNYLFSSNS
-1167 SRSSGFLGRKPGL
+1167 TSGLFLGDKPGL
-1180 MAPSGM
+1180 GVSGSM
-1186 ISGRGAMGG
+1186 GTPLGRRGAFGGGMGG
-1195 LGGGSGMD
+1195 FAGRSELDGFDFRGFVPADGAFEMD
-1203 GLDFS
+1203 GDFDS
-1208 GFDQAP
+1208 FSQVSDFRDNGAKMKLGVLSETSPFDEAP
-1214 AMYETDGD
+1214 AP
-1222 VDVFSMLG
+1222 
-1230 DMDFVESNHF
+1230 
-1240 IDKDTKLG
+1240 
-1248 RKDSSVLTPIAG
+1248 RA
-1260 GKPGSFPLV
+1260 SFPLS
-1269 FNSMIKDREEPMS
+1269 FDGTINDFEDSIS
-1282 LGLNDGI
+1282 LGLKDAI
-1289 PMSREDRRG
+1289 PLYD
-1298 LDEAA
+1298 DN
-1303 RWGEFAEALG
+1303 ALG
-1313 FESEIT
+1313 GRPN
-1319 QFRSKLSKTAINKRE
+1319 FRNANRIREASLDLGIEPQLTGFVSKLRKSTIDRID
-1334 SDWIDVF
+1334 SDWTEIIGNPGLK
-1341 ETSESGANEF
+1341 SESFG
-1351 FLEKVSEPVSL
+1351 KPKSSSWSYSRRL
-1362 GRKLAYA
+1362 GRSI
-1369 QQQQQ
+1369 QQ
-1374 QPDYMSWINTLFPS
+1374 QPDYTSWINSLFPS
-1388 LESKPAKRPQNAKV
+1388 LEPKPAKRPLMTKE
-1402 PEAWS
+1402 PEMWS
-1407 PESIQLAKS
+1407 PESIQLAKR
-1416 LLRTEPLLKLNGGIE
+1416 LLRTESLLKLEGGIE
-1431 LRRRVET
+1431 LRRRVESI
-1438 FDPRWN
+1438 DPRWN

-1452 LALYSPTAWLTTA
+1452 LALYSPTAWLTTSL
-1465 RNPQQQSLVN
+1465 NPSRQTLVN
-1475 YCDSNERGVYTMA
+1475 YCDLNERGIYSKA
-1488 FLLGRNRA
+1488 FLLGRNRE

-1502 KSPPLGLADFSLSP
+1502 KLPPLGLADFSLSP
-1516 LFETYFWYAAQI
+1516 LFQMYSGYNARI

-1536 KLVLTNKND
+1536 ALILTNKD
-1545 TSQVRFTIDTARH
+1545 STSLIRFTIDTARH

-1565 HSEGKLV
+1565 QYEGKLV
-1572 DQTTYSDFVEAA
+1572 DQITYSGFVEAA

-1591 IVTTDEQGRPT
+1591 VVSSDEQGRPT
-1602 SETRLEIDVFTK
+1602 TDTLLEIDVLTK
-1614 EKYAERIA
+1614 EKFAERMGI
-1622 VELAAKPTVQFIHY
+1622 ELAAKPTVQFIHY
-1636 PTVPLRAARQT
+1636 PTVPLPVARQKA
-1647 VVDGSAKFDDRL
+1647 VDGSAAFDDRL
-1659 TMVLY
+1659 TMIMY
-1664 NAQLQQWDE
+1664 KAQLQQWDE
-1673 MWKHVDSIETLAVD
+1673 MWKHVDAIEKLAPD
-1687 KPGIRWVRTILLAT
+1687 KPGIRWIRTILLAT
-1701 IRRNEEAMQRLKTEA
+1701 IRRNEEAMQRLMAEA
-1716 ARLVTAPVQ
+1716 ARLAAAPTQ
-1725 DEVFLAEYLLSNANS
+1725 DEFSLAEYILGHANS
-1740 LVAGPEFYQLHQSLK
+1740 LVSGPEFYPLHQSLK
-1755 PVYTRAFNLRLPPLT
+1755 PVYSRPFSLRLPALM
-1770 KFKEVPE
+1770 KFKEVTE
-1777 PADERASEAI
+1777 PADLRASETI
-1787 QSEITLHWYDRE
+1787 QSQLMLSWYDRE
-1799 ISGLEGLGRFE
+1799 IASLENLGRFE
-1810 EALALRKAM
+1810 EALEVRRVM
-1819 AVTLPWDNYR
+1819 ATSNPWDSYR
-1829 QELYAQK
+1829 QEAYAQL
-1836 LAAAGQFAAAH
+1836 LARAGQFATAH
-1847 AWLRQELARPERS
+1847 AWLRQELKRPERNMS
-1860 KPEEESLR
+1860 EVESLR
-1868 SAIAE
+1868 TAIAD
-1873 LYRRQTDWAGLLE
+1873 LYHTQVDWAGLLE
-1886 WTTDWI
+1886 WTSDWI
-1892 TKNPES
+1892 EKNPES
-1898 GSYSSAYSQHLSAM
+1898 GSYYSAYSRHLSAM
-1912 IYNDQLDG
+1912 IFNDQLDG
-1920 AYVLADQWL
+1920 AYALADQWL
-1929 KDAQVE
+1929 KDARVE
-1935 GKMNAIQHARFDTA
+1935 GKMSAVQRARFDTA
-1949 INFANGNLFQINFQ
+1949 INFANGQLYQVNFQ
-1963 RMDERWFEP
+1963 RMEERWFEP
-1972 LADTA
+1972 MAETA

-1988 LVQRCVSNYYFG
+1988 VVQRCVSNQYFG
-2000 QTDTSDQLRGEWL
+2000 QSDVSDQLRGEWL

-2019 FANLNSTQINTLV
+2019 FATLNSTQISTLV

-2049 TQLDAS
+2049 KQLDAS
-2055 EVPIEIW
+2055 EVPSEIW
-2062 KQIANELKAR
+2062 KSIADELKVR
-2072 WSTTKDHA
+2072 WLATNDHA
-2080 ERHLLGETLRT
+2080 ERHLLGETLRS
-2091 IYASRFAET
+2091 IYANRFGET
-2100 ELLPFLRD
+2100 ELLPFLRE
-2108 RIATADSLH
+2108 RIAVADAVH
-2117 KAGYVSALFDTLLTS
+2117 KGGYVSSLCEALLAT
-2132 RWTNEIEN
+2132 RWTEEIEA
-2140 EAFTRWKEL
+2140 EAFSVWREL
-2149 SELTVPVDRMS
+2149 SAQAAPVDRMS
-2160 AEMNGLMRLVD
+2160 VEMTSLMRLVD
-2171 AMLANRIAAAERQLG
+2171 AMLVIRIGVEERQLG
-2186 DQGAQDQLTRREL
+2186 DQGAQDKLTRKEL
-2199 ATKKAEI
+2199 ALKKAEI

-2218 AQEAVKSENE
+2218 AQEAAKEMPVVAEPGNPNGVD
-2228 EKIPRLRVGLR
+2228 EKIPRLRVWLLM
-2239 IEQNWLDLQADQN
+2239 EQYWLQLLVDQN
-2252 LAGVEADCW
+2252 VANVEAECW

-2268 VMPVIKTEDDSSEEI
+2268 VAPVLKAADDSQEDVSEE
-2283 SDELLL
+2283 SLLL
-2289 QEELRTQQ
+2289 EVLQTQR
-2297 EFFDAVVRQRAF
+2297 EFFEMVVRQRAF
-2309 AMVMSLATRKQA
+2309 TMVMSLTTRKQA
-2321 ATESVERLLKY
+2321 SPESVERLLKY
-2332 VDTGIT
+2332 VDAGID
-2338 LGVADTTKES
+2338 LGIAQTTKEDS
-2348 SAARQNFTA
+2348 SIVQDYTA

-2374 QLENVLREW
+2374 QLEKELREW
-2383 IRADISTGPW
+2383 IRAEVSTGPW
-2393 LQMLARVVAER
+2393 RQSLARILAEQ
-2404 GKLDEAIPLF
+2404 GKLDEAIQLF
-2414 EACERDHLLSAADY
+2414 EACKRDHLLSSADFQ
-2428 RLLADWYLVT
+2428 LMADWNLVV
-2438 NRRDQYEQS
+2438 NRRDAYDRS
-2447 RIEAFVQTPE
+2447 RIEAFLQMPE
-2457 RNLAQLIYQTNNR
+2457 GNLAQFLHLAQNR
-2470 WQQTNI
+2470 WQQTNV
-2476 PLPSELDENTLFVL
+2476 PLPSELDENTLFAF
-2490 KALFK
+2490 KALLK

-2504 WQLRSLYAASRD
+2504 WQLRNLYAASRD

-2522 LPDAVLGRSPQQM
+2522 LPDAVLGRSPQQA
-2535 YAFIQSLQNQVLY
+2535 YAFFQSLQNQVLY

-2556 DEILTRIKKLR
+2556 DEILTRVNQLR
-2567 EAELT
+2567 KGELT
-2572 ATDLRA
+2572 STDLRA
-2578 LDLLEAFVERKSSEI
+2578 LDILEAFVERRSSEI

-2616 TDGEPLMM
+2616 TEGEPLMM

-2629 RMGGFTNDR
+2629 RMGAFTNDR

-2643 IREMRSLILL
+2643 IREIRSLILM

-2661 LKLTSNLCQLL
+2661 LKMTSNLCQLL
-2672 FWNYSLHDEGLQTQ
+2672 FWNYSLQDEGLQTQ

-2743 WLNDRL
+2743 WLNDLL

-2769 VNLFKPIVDLTI
+2769 VNLLKPIVDLTI
-2781 KEIFAAPDENV
+2781 QEILASPDESV
-2792 RYNLVARLNTTFDI
+2792 RYHLVSRLNTTFDI

-2814 TVETVTKFAFET
+2814 NVETVTKFAFET

-2831 RKQQSQYRNTVS
+2831 KKQQSQYRNTVS

-2879 SWNTLGT
+2879 SWNTLGS

-2893 AIGSTDLDD
+2893 AIGTTDLDD
-2902 RALTLA
+2902 RVLKLA

-2913 RDLRRSEGGHQQI
+2913 RDLRRGEGGQQQI
-2926 YHFGY
+2926 YHSGN

-2944 AAEAI
+2944 AAEVI

-2959 AMVVANYLRNGL
+2959 AMVVADYLRNGL
-2971 QLVPRA
+2971 QLAPRA

-2982 IAHGNGLLNEAE
+2982 IAHGNGLLNESE
-2994 QFQLVNWL
+2994 QFQLVSWL

-3015 DQLVIARPDNMLY
+3015 DQLVIAHPDNITY
-3028 RSELMAAYFHSQR
+3028 RTELMAAYFHSQR
-3041 PEQLSRLIEQTESH
+3041 PEQLRRLIEQTDSH
-3055 FHQAG
+3055 FHQDG

-3067 AQFAQGCESAQ
+3067 AQFARGCQSTQ
-3078 EWEKAKDYL
+3078 EWEKVNSYF

-3094 QRSNPTSGLNDNVLS
+3094 QRSNPTSGVNDNILS
-3109 GYYQELA
+3109 SYYQGVALG
-3116 SAESDLQHT
+3116 ESSLHHT
-3125 EAAVTAASAAIVC
+3125 EAAVTAASSAIIC

-3145 RIHTISTLK
+3145 KKNTMGTLR
-3154 SVLSSAS
+3154 SVLHNAL
-3161 DLDDYVQK
+3161 DLDAYVHK
-3169 MDSEATKTGQDSP
+3169 MDLEATKTGQDSP

-3197 HAKAIAQFKIAIEL
+3197 QAKAIEQFKIAIEL
-3211 QPNDKQTHQA
+3211 QPNDKETHQA

-3233 AATDQL
+3233 AATNQL

-3253 QQLASRLKDN
+3253 QQLASQMKDD

-3283 SHAAMAELRQNQN
+3283 SHSAMAELRQNQN
-3296 RWSEAIPHWEQV
+3296 RWSEAIPHWEHV
-3308 AKLRKLEPTGLLKL
+3308 VKLRKLEPTGLLKL

-3329 QKWEPAKESLGK
+3329 QKWEAAKESLRK
-3341 LKKTEWPSRFNN
+3341 LKRTEWPSRFNN

-3360 IEIRI
+3360 LEQGL